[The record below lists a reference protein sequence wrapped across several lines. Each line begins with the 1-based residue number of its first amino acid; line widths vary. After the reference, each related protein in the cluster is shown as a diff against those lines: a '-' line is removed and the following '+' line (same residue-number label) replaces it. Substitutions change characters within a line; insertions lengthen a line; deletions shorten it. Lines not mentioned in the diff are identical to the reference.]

1 MWNRAYHP
9 PSTQITVLGI
19 HLPAFPIPAG
29 KKRTEASKCEP
40 QLNMMWEITDGLR
53 NIAHCDM
60 PFWMVPMTLNPIG
73 FRVNYFFREFKSIQA
88 GWNLR
93 NDRAVNLFSVNY
105 LQGQLRKGCIGA
117 SGCEAADQFRSSRL
131 EGPLCDIEEKM

>member
-19 HLPAFPIPAG
+19 LLPAFPIPAG

-60 PFWMVPMTLNPIG
+60 PFWMVPMTLNPVVL
-73 FRVNYFFREFKSIQA
+73 RVNCFFREFAWIKC
-88 GWNLR
+88 GWKPNGKH
-93 NDRAVNLFSVNY
+93 DVNSF
-105 LQGQLRKGCIGA
+105 
-117 SGCEAADQFRSSRL
+117 
-131 EGPLCDIEEKM
+131 

>member
-1 MWNRAYHP
+1 
-9 PSTQITVLGI
+9 
-19 HLPAFPIPAG
+19 
-29 KKRTEASKCEP
+29 
-40 QLNMMWEITDGLR
+40 
-53 NIAHCDM
+53 
-60 PFWMVPMTLNPIG
+60 MTLNPIG

-88 GWNLR
+88 GRNLR